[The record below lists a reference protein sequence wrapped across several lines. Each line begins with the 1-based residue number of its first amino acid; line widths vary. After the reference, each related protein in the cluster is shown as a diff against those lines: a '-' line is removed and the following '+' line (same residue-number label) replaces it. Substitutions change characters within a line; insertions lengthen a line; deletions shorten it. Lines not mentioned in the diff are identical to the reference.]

1 MLWYDGK
8 LIEEQNTRFSLADR
22 GLLLGDGVFETL
34 PAFNSVPFLMDA
46 HLDRIMGASEQLDIP
61 IERSSLEAAII
72 ELAQVDPAPCVIR
85 LTATR
90 GVGPRGLVPPKTMA
104 PLVFS
109 TRAPW
114 NPGLAFSAMALA
126 TTTIRRNPTSPTSSL
141 KTLAYLDNVM
151 GIKEAQEK
159 GADDALF
166 LSMDGSIAC
175 TSMANLFMIK
185 GNSLLT
191 PPLNGSVLP
200 GIMRQF
206 VIDQAPKLG
215 IEVSENTLYP
225 EDLLQ
230 ADQVFAT
237 NSVRFLTRITALDGA
252 ILSNHGTEVVKALIE
267 VIAAAVRANNNGFEI
282 NRALMAR

>member
-8 LIEEQNTRFSLADR
+8 LIEEQDARFNLADR
-22 GLLLGDGVFETL
+22 GLLLSDGVFETL
-34 PAFNSVPFLMDA
+34 PAFNGLPFLMEA
-46 HLDRIMGASEQLDIP
+46 HLDRIMAAAEQLDIP
-61 IERSSLEAAII
+61 LKRITLEAAII
-72 ELAQVDPAPCVIR
+72 ELAQLDPAPYVIR
-85 LTATR
+85 LTVTR
-90 GVGPRGLVPPKTMA
+90 GAGSRGLVPPKTMV

-109 TRAPW
+109 TRALW
-114 NPGLAFSAMALA
+114 NPGLAFSAMTLA
-126 TTTIRRNPTSPTSSL
+126 TTALRRNPTSPTSSL

-175 TSMANLFMIK
+175 TSMANLFIIK

-191 PPLNGSVLP
+191 PPLDGSVLP

-206 VIDQAPKLG
+206 VIDQAPQLG
-215 IEVSENTLYP
+215 IKVSEQTLYP

-252 ILSNHGTEVVKALIE
+252 ILSDHGTELVKALVE
-267 VIAAAVRANNNGFEI
+267 VMAEAVRVNNQGFEI
-282 NRALMAR
+282 NPALMTG

>member
-34 PAFNSVPFLMDA
+34 PAFNGVPFLMDA

-61 IERSSLEAAII
+61 LERSSLEAAII

-206 VIDQAPKLG
+206 VIDQAPKLR
-215 IEVSENTLYP
+215 IEVREQTLYP
-225 EDLLQ
+225 DDLLQ

-252 ILSNHGTEVVKALIE
+252 LLSNRGTEVVKALVE
-267 VIAAAVRANNNGFEI
+267 VMAEAVRVDNKGFEI
-282 NRALMAR
+282 IPALMAG